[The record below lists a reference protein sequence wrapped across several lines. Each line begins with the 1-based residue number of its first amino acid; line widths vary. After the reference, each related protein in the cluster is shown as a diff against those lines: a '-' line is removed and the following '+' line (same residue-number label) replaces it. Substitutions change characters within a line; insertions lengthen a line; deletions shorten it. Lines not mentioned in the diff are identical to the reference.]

1 MIDGIMQ
8 YDLDN
13 VYLFGW
19 TIGQYPKVEND
30 TGSFVNSF
38 NFCNYNEGY
47 SVADLVT
54 FKNDIASTNWSDSYW
69 YGLLDPKFEPAD
81 PAPDFVWLNLW
92 ANSADKEMA
101 QNKYNNS
108 DLPST
113 TGAAFTC
120 NNVDFSGVAIRR

>member
-47 SVADLVT
+47 SEADLDT
-54 FKNDIASTNWSDSYW
+54 FKDDIAQQTGVIHTGMGFWIQNLNQLIQHQILF
-69 YGLLDPKFEPAD
+69 GKF
-81 PAPDFVWLNLW
+81 
-92 ANSADKEMA
+92 MG
-101 QNKYNNS
+101 Q
-108 DLPST
+108 
-113 TGAAFTC
+113 
-120 NNVDFSGVAIRR
+120 